1 LPFGNNNTRLTE
13 TPPPKKNKTKQ
24 ISPEC
29 ACGVSVR
36 ERIVVLSPEKE
47 GLQLQMLILTV
58 SANGGTHKIHSPFV
72 STNQKAFRIMLPQ
85 IYLREMV

>member
-13 TPPPKKNKTKQ
+13 HPPKKKKTKKTKQ

-29 ACGVSVR
+29 ACGASVR
-36 ERIVVLSPEKE
+36 ERIVVVSPEKE

-58 SANGGTHKIHSPFV
+58 SANGGTHTQFTHHLYPPTRKLS
-72 STNQKAFRIMLPQ
+72 
-85 IYLREMV
+85 E